1 MAKEGR
7 RSKALSL
14 FTKKTKELAKRKR
27 REVATSSGSRTRGG
41 QVVRTPAQQKKV
53 DNIIDSDFTE
63 IIPKKGMTKMQIA
76 AILTG
81 GSIAT
86 LAGLNALSPKEARA
100 LAGDTTGT
108 TGTTK
113 EETSAE
119 EAARLKR
126 EAAEAEA
133 DAAADKKKTTT
144 TTTTTTTAKGKGKG
158 KDGRV
163 LPGIRP
169 FGGVLAKVLLGK
181 DEKFGGE
188 KGLIDFLR
196 PSKWGKGKTPAAKT
210 PAAKTPAAKTP
221 AAKKKGGIV
230 KKNRGGMMKKEI
242 PSRPAGYMDGGMANK
257 ASTRSKPKGVGAAT
271 RGYGRAMR

>member
-1 MAKEGR
+1 MAKKKR
-7 RSKALSL
+7 KALSL
-14 FTKKTKELAKRKR
+14 FTEKTKELARRKR
-27 REVATSSGSRTRGG
+27 REVATSSGNRTRGG
-41 QVVRTPAQQKKV
+41 QVVRTPAQQKKF
-53 DNIIDSDFTE
+53 DNIIDGDFTE

-86 LAGLNALSPKEARA
+86 LAGLNALSPKEAQA
-100 LAGDTTGT
+100 LAGDTTGI

-113 EETSAE
+113 KETSAE

-133 DAAADKKKTTT
+133 AAEADAAKAQPKAKAKKKTTT
-144 TTTTTTTAKGKGKG
+144 TTTTTTTG
-158 KDGRV
+158 KDDRV

-181 DEKFGGE
+181 DEKFGGD

-196 PSKWGKGKTPAAKT
+196 PSKWGKGKK
-210 PAAKTPAAKTP
+210 P
-221 AAKKKGGIV
+221 AAKKKV
-230 KKNRGGMMKKEI
+230 KTINKGGMMKKGTS
-242 PSRPAGYMDGGMANK
+242 SRSAGYMDGGMAHKASANK
-257 ASTRSKPKGVGAAT
+257 SSTRSKPRGVGAAT
-271 RGYGRAMR
+271 RGYGKAMR